1 MAQQTY
7 LNAEAGPYRLVTQ
20 SDFDGL
26 VSAAL
31 LRSRG
36 IVGEVKFVHP
46 RDVKDGLIDLGPGDI
61 SAGLPYVEA
70 VAMAFDHRLSESLK
84 TGNPDNHLVQS
95 SAHSTSRVI
104 WDFFGGEEA
113 FPDFPQDLLAAA
125 DRVGAGSF
133 TREEVLSP
141 AGWTLLSFVIDP
153 RTGLGRWGNFRVSNQ
168 QLLLDL
174 MDYCL
179 ELSVEEIL
187 ELPDIVERVKVYQEH
202 EDAFR
207 DQIERCSLLW
217 HNVLLVDL
225 TGEDE
230 IFGGNRFVKFALY
243 PQASVSVQITWG
255 FERRH
260 FVITVSK
267 SIFNRSCSVNIGAL
281 MAQQGGGG
289 NADAGT
295 CQLPKDEAPRAV
307 DQIVER
313 LSTVPVA
320 DSGSRF
326 RYKGFK
332 GEL

>member
-1 MAQQTY
+1 MAKQPY
-7 LNAEAGPYRLVTQ
+7 FNAEAGPYRLVTQ

-36 IVGEVKFVHP
+36 IVDEVKFVHP
-46 RDVKDGLIDLGPGDI
+46 RDVRDGLIELGAGDV
-61 SAGLPYVEA
+61 SAGLPYVA
-70 VAMAFDHRLSESLK
+70 SVAMAFDHRLSETLRSG
-84 TGNPDNHLVQS
+84 TPRNHFVQA
-95 SAHSTSRVI
+95 SAPSTSRAI
-104 WDFFGGEEA
+104 WDFFGGEQA
-113 FPDFPQDLLAAA
+113 FPDFPQDLLAVA
-125 DRVGAGSF
+125 DRVGGGTF
-133 TREEVLSP
+133 TREDVLSP
-141 AGWTLLSFVIDP
+141 NGWILLSFVIDP
-153 RTGLGRWGNFRVSNQ
+153 RTGLGRWANFRVSNQ

-187 ELPDIVERVKVYQEH
+187 QLPDIVERVTVYREH

-230 IFGGNRFVKFALY
+230 IFGGNRFVKFALF

-260 FVITVSK
+260 FVITVAK

-313 LSTVPVA
+313 LSEVPVT
-320 DSGSRF
+320 DSGGRF